1 MYFINQ
7 PENYMSETYGCH
19 HCGDVLTNGS
29 QTVVVYGGVA
39 NAKVEVCEKCLG
51 EDHPHFFLEGEDL
64 DNERRRFGFN
74 PDKPYWDGGKP

>member
-1 MYFINQ
+1 MN
-7 PENYMSETYGCH
+7 ETYGCYI
-19 HCGDVLTNGS
+19 CGDVLTNGS

-39 NAKVEVCEKCLG
+39 NAKVEVCKKCLD
-51 EDHPHFFLEGEDL
+51 EHHQHFFLEGEDL